1 MKKKILVGLFCLVS
15 SLGFGQDENIEKLIS
30 ESNFKIVDNELI
42 YQKIYFEK
50 ISLLDF
56 QKSIIAKNSLENIS
70 IIDSTLFGSL
80 KWFNLIPIEGLKFP
94 IYMME
99 YLSGNVK
106 VDFRSDKYRITI
118 SNIRLKSMAGAG
130 LFKDVSG
137 NSVETQLIL
146 YYYKPF
152 KKEKIARD
160 GFYLNDAKIIESNFL
175 RLLEFKSMKS
185 DF

>member
-1 MKKKILVGLFCLVS
+1 MRKIILICFFLLVS
-15 SLGFGQDENIEKLIS
+15 LLGFGQDNNIDKLIS

-42 YQKIYFEK
+42 WQKIYFDK

-80 KWFNLIPIEGLKFP
+80 KWFNLTPIEGLKFP

-106 VDFRSDKYRITI
+106 VDFRTDKYRITI
-118 SNIRLKSMAGAG
+118 SNIRIKSMTGAG

-152 KKEKIARD
+152 KKEKIPRD

-175 RLLEFKSMKS
+175 RLLEFKSIKS